1 MLAAVAR
8 HGAAFAFANTDL
20 KADPELLLVAVD
32 QDAIW
37 VDPCTRMQLVLLA

>member
-8 HGAAFAFANTDL
+8 HDTAFAFASVDL
-20 KADPELLLVAVD
+20 KADPELLLVEVD

>member
-8 HGAAFAFANTDL
+8 HGAAFAFASADL